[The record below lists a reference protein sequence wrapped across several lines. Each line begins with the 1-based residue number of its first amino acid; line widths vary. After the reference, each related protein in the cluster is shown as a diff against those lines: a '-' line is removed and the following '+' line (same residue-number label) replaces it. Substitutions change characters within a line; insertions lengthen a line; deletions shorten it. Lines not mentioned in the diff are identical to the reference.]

1 MPQTKKPLHIIWTIA
16 IIVTILTVDQI
27 IKIAV
32 KTHMTLGE
40 SSYLNWGWWKIKWF
54 QIKFIENP
62 GMALGIDLPWRF
74 GKMTLSLFRIIAICG
89 ITWYMIN
96 LYKKKAHNGLIICLS
111 VILAGAIGNIIDSVL
126 YGVLFS
132 ESTYTTVAEFL
143 PAGGGYAPLLHGQVV
158 DMLYFPIIDTR
169 LPDWFPLWGGKS
181 FVFFRPIF
189 NVADSSISVGVALIL
204 IFQKRFFKDQKP
216 SSASAKATAD
226 KSAKATEGSSS
237 EAS

>member
-1 MPQTKKPLHIIWTIA
+1 MPETKKSIPIIWPIA
-16 IIVTILTVDQI
+16 VILFILTIDQI
-27 IKIAV
+27 LKIIV

-40 SSYLNWGWWKIKWF
+40 SSYMSWDWWNIKWF

-89 ITWYMIN
+89 ITWYMIG
-96 LYKKKAHNGLIICLS
+96 LFKKNAHPGLIICLS
-111 VILAGAIGNIIDSVL
+111 VILAGAIGNIIDSVM

-132 ESTYTTVAEFL
+132 ESTYTTVSEFL

-158 DMLYFPIIDTR
+158 DMLYFPVIDTY
-169 LPDWFPLWGGKS
+169 LPDWFPVWGGKS

-189 NVADSSISVGVALIL
+189 NIADSSISVGVIAIL
-204 IFQKRFFKDQKP
+204 LFQKRFFKDKKP
-216 SSASAKATAD
+216 S
-226 KSAKATEGSSS
+226 
-237 EAS
+237 